1 MWMGLAYK
9 LEYERALGRL
19 HQVQVEF
26 LLAVHE

>member
-1 MWMGLAYK
+1 MCLAYK

-26 LLAVHE
+26 LLAVHK